1 MGYVEFDNVLF
12 DTETAMLDNEIARGL
27 MYRQHL
33 GANQGMLFVYPQE
46 TQISFWM
53 KNTHMPLDLLWL
65 DSNGMILYTH
75 SNANPLS
82 TNEMKYNGLARFVLE
97 VPAGS
102 VSRYSLRPGKYASI
116 AL

>member
-1 MGYVEFDNVLF
+1 MGYVEFDTVMF
-12 DTETAMLDNEIARGL
+12 DTETAMLDNEIKTGL

-33 GANQGMLFVYPQE
+33 GGNQGMLFVYPYE

-53 KNTHMPLDLLWL
+53 QNTHVPLDLIWL
-65 DSNGMILYTH
+65 NSNGMILYTH
-75 SNANPLS
+75 ANATPHS
-82 TNEMKYNGLARFVLE
+82 SNEMKYPGLARFVLE

-102 VSRYSLRPGKYASI
+102 VSRYSLNTGKYASI